1 MRAGNQE
8 FTGTVTLQNVID
20 EQARELALEGQRWY
34 FLKRL
39 DILIDQVK
47 KYAGD
52 PRISTSI
59 VGRVNL
65 PKNPHFVRWPIPE
78 NEVINMGP
86 ENFPQNEGYN

>member
-1 MRAGNQE
+1 M
-8 FTGTVTLQNVID
+8 
-20 EQARELALEGQRWY
+20 
-34 FLKRL
+34 
-39 DILIDQVK
+39 